1 MSTIKNIAD
10 LTRLRLNAN
19 SQDAP
24 VDMDERAIIAMA
36 EKAMCGLLPK
46 YIAAY
51 GTDVMGV
58 MCVRKYFDVT
68 YDDKADLKYVDTEGI
83 INTVGGNLG
92 LISVSM
98 TQDDDTAFA
107 MQTPAQ
113 QSIYSNL
120 EAGQIQKPICWWE
133 GGRIYFKKLPSSI
146 KKVVVRGI
154 PNFLSLDIDATI
166 PMPADLQDVVIETIV
181 QRIMTNKAED
191 KPNDGNDNKQ
201 TVAA

>member
-1 MSTIKNIAD
+1 MSTIKNISD
-10 LTRLRLNAN
+10 LVRLRLNIN

-24 VDMDERAIIAMA
+24 VQVDERVIIAMA

-46 YIAAY
+46 YIMAY

-58 MCVRKYFDVT
+58 MCIRKYFDVT

-98 TQDDDTAFA
+98 TQDDTTAFT
-107 MQTPAQ
+107 MQSPAQ
-113 QSIYSNL
+113 QSIYANL
-120 EAGQIQKPICWWE
+120 EAGQAPNTVCWWE
-133 GGRIYFKKLPSSI
+133 GGRIYFQKLPNSV

-166 PMPADLQDVVIETIV
+166 PMPADLQDAVIEMIC
-181 QRIMTNKAED
+181 QRISTNKSED
-191 KPNDGNDNKQ
+191 KPNDNNDNKQ

>member
-1 MSTIKNIAD
+1 MSTIKNISD
-10 LTRLRLNAN
+10 LVRLRLNVN

-24 VDMDERAIIAMA
+24 VVVDERVIIAMA

-46 YIAAY
+46 YIMTY

-68 YDDKADLKYVDTEGI
+68 YDDKADLKYIDTEGI
-83 INTVGGNLG
+83 MNTVAGNLG
-92 LISVSM
+92 LLSVSL
-98 TQDDDTAFA
+98 TQDDTTAFTIQA
-107 MQTPAQ
+107 PAQ
-113 QSIYSNL
+113 QSIYANL
-120 EAGQIQKPICWWE
+120 EAGGAVGTVCWQE
-133 GGRIYFKKLPSSI
+133 GGRIYFKKLPNAV

-154 PNFLSLDIDATI
+154 PNLLSLDIDATI
-166 PMPADLQDVVIETIV
+166 PMPADLQDAVIETIV
-181 QRIMTNKAED
+181 QRIMVDKAED

>member
-1 MSTIKNIAD
+1 MSTIKNISD
-10 LTRLRLNAN
+10 LVRLRLNVN

-24 VDMDERAIIAMA
+24 VQVDERVIIAMA

-46 YIAAY
+46 YIMAY

-58 MCVRKYFDVT
+58 MCIRKYFSVT
-68 YDDKADLKYVDTEGI
+68 YDENADLKYVDTEGI

-92 LISVSM
+92 LISVSL
-98 TQDDDTAFA
+98 TQDDSTAFT
-107 MQTPAQ
+107 MQAPAQ
-113 QSIYSNL
+113 QSIYANL
-120 EAGQIQKPICWWE
+120 EAGQAPNTVCWWE
-133 GGRIYFKKLPSSI
+133 GGRIYFKKLPNAV